1 MVVVGRLML
10 GARWI
15 LTRRRA
21 RPLLDSRVPT
31 EVADPWLL
39 EPEDRGPA
47 KRRAR
52 FARVPCEGAAVIELL
67 DEAQRGAGRAEDLL
81 AALVQRAV
89 APGLMSLTSRSHETT
104 WPRMRRVLVGREHI
118 VERDALGLLADS
130 E

>member
-1 MVVVGRLML
+1 M
-10 GARWI
+10 
-15 LTRRRA
+15 
-21 RPLLDSRVPT
+21 LDSRVPT